1 MKNWFLGQ
9 GIPLY
14 AETVLLIAG
23 LLALWMTG
31 RIYKRLI
38 READLMGT
46 SNQRLIKYI
55 KLKVT
60 SYYKVGM
67 HPEDTRALIGRYIKK
82 YRTGPFSLQSWNHL
96 PYLVMTAMVAVGG
109 GNLLYRWTRG
119 EALYQISLIFG
130 LSLLGTVIL
139 SGIML
144 FMDFSAKEQLLVH
157 CISDYVD
164 NYLGNKLA
172 QEYKEQ
178 IGKVSP
184 EQYKRALQEIAASD
198 TGRRKERNGQYY
210 YDGYMDRAS
219 GSRDDEV
226 DAKIVE
232 DVLKEFLC

>member
-14 AETVLLIAG
+14 AETVLLLAG

-60 SYYKVGM
+60 SYYKIGM
-67 HPEDTRALIGRYIKK
+67 HPEDAQALIGRYIKK
-82 YRTGPFSLQSWNHL
+82 YRTGPFSMQGWSRL
-96 PYLVMTAMVAVGG
+96 PYLLMTGMLAVGG

-119 EALYQISLIFG
+119 ETVYQIGLIFG
-130 LSLLGTVIL
+130 ISLLGTIL
-139 SGIML
+139 LGGILM
-144 FMDFSAKEQLLVH
+144 FMDFPAKEQLLIH
-157 CISDYVD
+157 SISDYVD

-172 QEYKEQ
+172 QDYKGQE
-178 IGKVSP
+178 GKVSP
-184 EQYKRALQEIAASD
+184 EQYKRALQEIAVSD
-198 TGRRKERNGQYY
+198 TGRRKERSSRYY
-210 YDGYMDRAS
+210 YDSYGDRDS
-219 GSRDDEV
+219 GGRDDAV

>member
-9 GIPLY
+9 GIPMY

-23 LLALWMTG
+23 LLTLWMTG

-60 SYYKVGM
+60 SYYKIGM
-67 HPEDTRALIGRYIKK
+67 HPEDTQALIGRYIKK
-82 YRTGPFSLQSWNHL
+82 YRTGLFSMQGWSRL
-96 PYLVMTAMVAVGG
+96 PYLIMTAMLAVGG

-119 EALYQISLIFG
+119 EALYQISMIFG
-130 LSLLGTVIL
+130 ISLLGIVVL
-139 SGIML
+139 GGLML
-144 FMDFSAKEQLLVH
+144 FMDFPAKERLLVH

-172 QEYKEQ
+172 QDYKGQ
-178 IGKVSP
+178 AGKISP

-198 TGRRKERNGQYY
+198 TGRRKERSSQYY
-210 YDGYMDRAS
+210 YDGYMDKVS
-219 GSRDDEV
+219 DGRDDEV

>member
-1 MKNWFLGQ
+1 M
-9 GIPLY
+9 
-14 AETVLLIAG
+14 
-23 LLALWMTG
+23 
-31 RIYKRLI
+31 
-38 READLMGT
+38 
-46 SNQRLIKYI
+46 
-55 KLKVT
+55 
-60 SYYKVGM
+60 
-67 HPEDTRALIGRYIKK
+67 
-82 YRTGPFSLQSWNHL
+82 
-96 PYLVMTAMVAVGG
+96 
-109 GNLLYRWTRG
+109 
-119 EALYQISLIFG
+119 
-130 LSLLGTVIL
+130 
-139 SGIML
+139 